1 MRDRRTT
8 HAGRRSRV
16 SAARVIAGLALA
28 VLTLFAGLAARAA
41 PLLAAAPVAADARAE
56 PDWVARLGDQT
67 IPRRPAEALL
77 GLARREQPAL
87 TLSELTRHLALDLLL
102 GDAAAREVG
111 DATLFASRRVG
122 FAPEVDTRRQWLVT
136 LQQLW
141 PERIDRAWTGA
152 RLEQPVTIDARA
164 WTALW
169 ADGRGGGLRL
179 DEALDDRQRD
189 AASRL
194 ALLRHRAFGGMPAGA
209 ITAADIWPLQ
219 NVQGRRMLRSGD
231 LDFARAQA
239 RQLLRERF
247 VEQWLRRDSGW
258 SEAELDFVRRVV
270 QARQRKLAWV
280 RWQGLSGDPHGD
292 APARDALAASVG
304 EDEIGAYYRAHLDRF
319 ARLEAVDGLHLRCQE
334 AACGEGRDLRGQPG
348 VATLAWRLGD
358 PKPAGELDAW
368 ALDLLQ
374 ASPVGV
380 ASPAI
385 RHPDGRGWERV
396 QAIAVKRGHHPA
408 DSETVRHEARQA
420 IAQDKLEAAWR
431 RRQRELLAAAGLQ
444 WAPGMSPPASPFEP
458 ELPPKGGE
466 EHGHAH

>member
-1 MRDRRTT
+1 M
-8 HAGRRSRV
+8 GRAC
-16 SAARVIAGLALA
+16 AAFVTAGL
-28 VLTLFAGLAARAA
+28 GLAACAVFVVSPASAAPGPSAAPASADERAA
-41 PLLAAAPVAADARAE
+41 PG
-56 PDWVARLGDQT
+56 WVARFGDQT

-77 GLARREQPAL
+77 RLARREQPAL
-87 TLSELTRHLALDLLL
+87 TLPELTRHLALDLLL

-111 DATLFASRRVG
+111 DATLFASRRVA
-122 FAPEVDTRRQWLVT
+122 FAPEADTRRQWLAT
-136 LQQLW
+136 LQQIW

-152 RLEQPVTIDARA
+152 RLEQPVSVDGRA

-169 ADGRGGGLRL
+169 ADGQGSGLRL

-194 ALLRHRAFGGMPAGA
+194 VLLRHRAFGGLPAGA
-209 ITAADIWPLQ
+209 ISVADIWPLQ
-219 NVQGRRMLRSGD
+219 NVQGRRMLRMGE

-292 APARDALAASVG
+292 APARAALAASVR

-319 ARLEAVDGLHLRCQE
+319 TRLEAVDGLHLRCPD
-334 AACGEGRDLRGQPG
+334 AACGEGSDLRGQPG
-348 VATLAWRLGD
+348 VKTLAWRLGD
-358 PKPAGELDAW
+358 PKPAVELDAW

-374 ASPVGV
+374 AWPVGV

-385 RHPDGRGWERV
+385 RHPDGHGWERV
-396 QAIAVKRGHHPA
+396 QAIAVKRGHHPL

-420 IAQDKLEAAWR
+420 IAQEKLEAAWR
-431 RRQRELLAAAGLQ
+431 RRQRELLATADLQ
-444 WAPGMSPPASPFEP
+444 WAPGMSAPALPFEP